1 MRIPSLNRAP
11 PRTRVMS
18 VAPPFQDPP
27 VTAEALD
34 DLEDEIE
41 RVLADPG
48 SLRHVGPK
56 SHPCEDR
63 LDRVTRPKVEPVLGR
78 EVVERGEVV
87 PVAVERLGGPILAGG
102 MEPEGELVAAGL
114 QTARVGADQTSRRRR
129 LASGQSRLGSL
140 STRFIARWF
149 QQRWWRVP
157 GKTSVRPAHNP
168 RPPSPT
174 ARSGATSPRSRRSR
188 STSAQHAVLSR

>member
-1 MRIPSLNRAP
+1 
-11 PRTRVMS
+11 MS
-18 VAPPFQDPP
+18 VAPPFKDPP

-48 SLRHVGPK
+48 SLRDVGPK
-56 SHPCEDR
+56 PYPCEDR

-102 MEPEGELVAAGL
+102 VEPEGELVATGL
-114 QTARVGADQTSRRRR
+114 ADGSRRGRPDLPQASPR
-129 LASGQSRLGSL
+129 LGQSRLGSL

-149 QQRWWRVP
+149 QQRWWRVD

-174 ARSGATSPRSRRSR
+174 ARSGAASPRSRRSR
-188 STSAQHAVLSR
+188 STSAQDAVLSR